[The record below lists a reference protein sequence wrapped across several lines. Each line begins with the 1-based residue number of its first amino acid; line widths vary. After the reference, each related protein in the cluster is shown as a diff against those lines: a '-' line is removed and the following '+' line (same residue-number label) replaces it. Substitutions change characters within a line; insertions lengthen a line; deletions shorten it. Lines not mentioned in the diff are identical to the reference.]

1 VWVVTPTNNREAKG
15 AAQLVVF
22 IVIVVVLGQEG
33 EADQEGPIRG
43 GPQRAHPRTER
54 GTTTTLACCPIPQT
68 MRAFSSF
75 IRLIHSPCANPAT
88 QAHVYEEEDDIY
100 DIMLNQVPK
109 LRLLHY

>member
-1 VWVVTPTNNREAKG
+1 MRWPPTNNREAKG

-54 GTTTTLACCPIPQT
+54 GTTTTLACCPIPPNHESIQLNSF
-68 MRAFSSF
+68 ASF
-75 IRLIHSPCANPAT
+75 IHSCANPAT

-100 DIMLNQVPK
+100 DIMLNQVS
-109 LRLLHY
+109 